1 MSDRQVG
8 RDRRDRYIGNRH
20 INRKRDRQ
28 IDKKTD
34 RQIDRKA
41 DIQIDRQIT

>member
-1 MSDRQVG
+1 MYASMNEIRMMSDTQVG

-34 RQIDRKA
+34 RQTDR
-41 DIQIDRQIT
+41 